1 MPAAK
6 RSKMPSDESPSGERV
21 SPEAMIRAN
30 VIKSLGYPKN
40 LFRMAVMP
48 LWGNNYRVNVVIGP
62 DVSATRI
69 SHSYFVE
76 ADDLGNIIKATPEI
90 RKEH

>member
-1 MPAAK
+1 MPSTK
-6 RSKMPSDESPSGERV
+6 KSKMPSDEQPSGERL
-21 SPEAMIRAN
+21 SKEAIIRAN

-40 LFRMAVMP
+40 LFRMVVVS

-62 DVSATRI
+62 DASATRI
-69 SHSYFVE
+69 SHSFFIE
-76 ADDLGNIIKATPEI
+76 ADDAGAIVKATPEI

>member
-1 MPAAK
+1 MPGTK
-6 RSKMPSDESPSGERV
+6 RKSPNDEQPAGEKLSR
-21 SPEAMIRAN
+21 EAIIRAN

-40 LFRMAVMP
+40 LFRMVVVS

-62 DVSATRI
+62 DASATRI
-69 SHSYFVE
+69 TNSYVIE
-76 ADDLGNIIKATPEI
+76 ADDAGNIVKATPEI